1 MGGNG
6 SRSPDDPSSLTAPR
20 PSREWPHCAPCRPV
34 PTSPQ
39 QRHLWRLAR
48 ECQRGGAGQASVSHP
63 GLWLSH
69 SAPGSA
75 LCRSPR
81 PLLSPA
87 WQVCSWGQTSAPSR
101 MPGAWAEPPG
111 MGIPG
116 KIRVE
121 VAEGGPCCPPYRAAA
136 QCFGPG
142 PTGPSAPGRDG
153 PWLVRAGECVRR
165 WWAEQGAWER
175 DASQGSSQCSTL
187 LAPLWGAQDRAR
199 GPSALLQDLETGA
212 WREGTVEC

>member
-1 MGGNG
+1 MAPLCPVQACANQ
-6 SRSPDDPSSLTAPR
+6 PPTKASLAPGAGM
-20 PSREWPHCAPCRPV
+20 PAG
-34 PTSPQ
+34 
-39 QRHLWRLAR
+39 
-48 ECQRGGAGQASVSHP
+48 RGGQASVSHP

-142 PTGPSAPGRDG
+142 PAGPSAPGRDG
-153 PWLVRAGECVRR
+153 PWLVRAGECVGR

-175 DASQGSSQCSTL
+175 DNSQGSSQCSTL

-199 GPSALLQDLETGA
+199 GPSAPLQDLETGA
-212 WREGTVEC
+212 WREGTAEC